1 MQEMNRRDFVK
12 TVVIGGAI
20 LALDGAVTAPHVS
33 AKSLDLKEIGEC
45 KKVTIKAISEVGW
58 WDNKVLL
65 DDMKKAGGPKEAEQ
79 WTAEWDPKNPA
90 GSCTLVEVEALNGS
104 KKRFLI
110 DTGWSSA
117 YLDERFKD
125 EGIDKMLKNGE
136 IDFLYITHEHLD
148 HFWGLETTLKYN
160 PDLKII
166 IPSTFHPP
174 ALQLIAGADFPKPRV
189 KNSVKHKGQLVK
201 FQVGEMT
208 KLMDGVVSVGFDI
221 PIILKIQGEQSLYF
235 NVKDKGLVLC
245 TGCCHQNI
253 LTFSD
258 YAVKNLNGKDR
269 LYGLYG
275 GLHIAPFG
283 KLDDE
288 GRGWVDKM
296 GSYGFKQVAANHCT
310 GLLAVQRMLE
320 LGYPV
325 VKGSGKKGSQS
336 NLYVGNGDS
345 IVFG

>member
-1 MQEMNRRDFVK
+1 MKAICRRDFMK
-12 TVVIGGAI
+12 TVLIGGA
-20 LALDGAVTAPHVS
+20 AL
-33 AKSLDLKEIGEC
+33 SLDAGFMVPHLSAAEQDLKAIGEC
-45 KKVTIKAISEVGW
+45 KKVTFKAISEVGW
-58 WDNKVLL
+58 WDNGVLL
-65 DDMKKAGGPKEAEQ
+65 ADLKKAGGPKEADQ
-79 WTAEWDPKNPA
+79 WNAEWDAKNPA
-90 GSCTLVEVEALNGS
+90 GSCTLVEVEALDGS

-110 DTGWSSA
+110 DTGWNPK
-117 YLDERFKD
+117 YVDDRFKD

-148 HFWGLETTLKYN
+148 HFWGLETTLKYH
-160 PDLKII
+160 PELKII

-174 ALQLIAGADFPKPRV
+174 ALQLIAGGDFPKPQV

-201 FQVGEMT
+201 LKVGEMT
-208 KLMDGVVSVGFDI
+208 KLMDGVVSAGFDI

-245 TGCCHQNI
+245 TGCCHQTI

-283 KLDDE
+283 TLGDE
-288 GRGWVDKM
+288 ERGWVDKM
-296 GSYGFKQVAANHCT
+296 GSYGFRQIAANHCT
-310 GLLAVQRMLE
+310 GLLAVQRMVE

-345 IVFG
+345 VVFG